1 MTDTGGV
8 ARLRTFIK
16 ALTNRANAEGDT
28 DSEAFVNFCRSQLV
42 DLISSDDWLP
52 EEFAAAHPEHYQQ
65 YLLHCD
71 PLERF
76 SLISFVWGPGQK
88 TPVHNHGTWGLIG
101 MLRGSEISQGYEVSE
116 QEPGLVPT
124 RHEVLNP
131 GDIAYVSPEAG
142 DIHEVINSFDD
153 RVSISI
159 HLYGANIGL
168 VERSVYEPASGR
180 SRPFVSGYASSRTP
194 NIWGLSV

>member
-28 DSEAFVNFCRSQLV
+28 DSEAFVGFCRSQLV
-42 DLISSDDWLP
+42 ELISSDDWLP

-76 SLISFVWGPGQK
+76 SLVSFVWGPGQK
-88 TPVHNHGTWGLIG
+88 TPIHNHGTWGLIG
-101 MLRGSEISQGYEVSE
+101 MLRGSEISQGYEISE
-116 QEPGLVPT
+116 QEPGLVPA

-131 GDIAYVSPEAG
+131 GDIAHVSPEAG
-142 DIHEVINSFDD
+142 DIHEVINAFDD

-180 SRPFVSGYASSRTP
+180 SRLFVSGYASSRIP

>member
-1 MTDTGGV
+1 MTNTGGV
-8 ARLRTFIK
+8 ARLRNFIK
-16 ALTNRANAEGDT
+16 QLTSRTETEGDT
-28 DSEAFVNFCRSQLV
+28 DSEAFVNFCRAQLV
-42 DLISSDDWLP
+42 DLISRDDWLP
-52 EEFAAAHPEHYQQ
+52 EEFAAPHPGNYQQ

-88 TPVHNHGTWGLIG
+88 TPIHNHGTWGLIG
-101 MLRGSEISQGYEVSE
+101 MLRGSEISQAYEVSE
-116 QEPGLVPT
+116 QEPGLVPA

-131 GDIAYVSPEAG
+131 GDIAFVSPEVG
-142 DIHEVINSFDD
+142 DIHEVINAFDD

-168 VERSVYEPASGR
+168 AERSVYEPASGR
-180 SRPFVSGYASSRTP
+180 SRPFVSGYSSSMTP